1 MAFIVSVLFAFIPT
15 LLMAWFVYWL
25 DRYEKEPVVLIG
37 ATFFWGMVIA
47 AGSAFVINT
56 VFGLGIYMVTGS
68 DAISNQ
74 ATASLVA
81 PFVEEGLKG
90 LAVLIVFLFF
100 HKEFDSIL
108 DGIIYA
114 GIAALGFAA
123 AENVLYI
130 YLYGYLQNGWHG
142 LWSMVLI
149 RDVVVAWQHPFF
161 TAFTGIGLAVARIN
175 KNILAKIIAVPLG
188 YGLAVFTH
196 AFHNSFGAWI
206 GGFPGFALGS
216 LIDWSGWFIM
226 FLFIIMMITRE
237 HNILKKQ
244 LSEEVTAGIITDGQY
259 RRALS
264 PLTASIALFLG
275 GFKASRFYQA
285 CGELALKKEQLK
297 ETGDEDGNQKIIDTL
312 RNELAGLS
320 PGVKS

>member
-1 MAFIVSVLFAFIPT
+1 MAFIVSLFFAFIPA
-15 LLMAWFVYWL
+15 LMMAWFVYWL
-25 DRYEKEPVVLIG
+25 DRYEKEPLLLIG

-56 VFGLGIYMVTGS
+56 IFDVGIYFISGSSSVT
-68 DAISNQ
+68 DQ

-123 AENVLYI
+123 TENILYI
-130 YLYGYLQNGWHG
+130 YAYGYLQTGWAG
-142 LWSMVLI
+142 LWRLVFI
-149 RDVVVAWQHPFF
+149 RDVMVAWQHPFF

-175 KNILAKIIAVPLG
+175 KSVLIKVIAVPLG
-188 YGLAVFTH
+188 YGMAVFAH
-196 AFHNSFGAWI
+196 AFHNSFGALI
-206 GGFPGFALGS
+206 GGLTGFALGS
-216 LIDWSGWFIM
+216 LIDWSGWVVM
-226 FLFIIMMITRE
+226 FFFIIIMITRE
-237 HNILKKQ
+237 HSILKKQ
-244 LSEEVTAGIITDGQY
+244 LSEEVSSGIISQSQY
-259 RRALS
+259 QRALS
-264 PLTASIALFLG
+264 PLTSSIALFLG

-285 CGELALKKEQLK
+285 CGELALKKEQLQSN
-297 ETGDEDGNQKIIDTL
+297 GDEGGNQAIIASL
-312 RNELAGLS
+312 RQELTALA
-320 PGVKS
+320 PLVRA